1 MTLALKSHWWWDH
14 TTRDFATLPMERI
27 VAVQPVAAV
36 EQHGPHLPVRVDAA
50 INAGIVARA
59 VELMAPDMPVLIMP
73 MMPVGKSNEHHA
85 FPGTLSLSYETLAR
99 LWYELGESAHR
110 AGVKKMLFF
119 NSHGGQPQVMDIVA
133 RELRVKLNMF
143 VATCSWFRSIDKIDL
158 FDAPEVQHGI
168 HGGEVETAMMLHLHE
183 PLVEMARAEDFASLS
198 IAIEEA
204 GGILTPEGRVG
215 FGWQT
220 QDLHGSGACG
230 NASAADAERG
240 RLTVERAAEALVRLC
255 REIIDYP
262 LERVTGETWYNR
274 DRG

>member
-1 MTLALKSHWWWDH
+1 LTLALKSHWWWDH
-14 TTRDFATLPMERI
+14 TTRDFATLPMDRI
-27 VAVQPVAAV
+27 VAVQPIAAI

-59 VELMAPDMPVLIMP
+59 VELMPADMPVLVMP

-110 AGVKKMLFF
+110 AGCQKILYF
-119 NSHGGQPQVMDIVA
+119 NAHGGQPQVMDIVT
-133 RELRVKLNMF
+133 RELRVKLGML
-143 VATCSWFRSIDKIDL
+143 AAGCSWFRSIDKSDL
-158 FDAPEVQHGI
+158 FDAKEIQHGI
-168 HGGEVETAMMLHLHE
+168 HGGEVETAMMLHLHGD
-183 PLVEMARAEDFASLS
+183 LVEMDRAEDFAPLS

-230 NASAADAERG
+230 NAADADAERG
-240 RLTVERAAEALVRLC
+240 RLTVERAAETLVKLLG
-255 REIIDYP
+255 EIVDYP
-262 LERVTGETWYNR
+262 MERVTQKTWYNE
-274 DRG
+274 G